1 MTEKIEVDIGE
12 LRQITSWLAEV
23 DIEFIEISKPG
34 ATVRLTMEQ
43 AACSAEVD
51 TPAQVF
57 SPAVPVVPV
66 VPVGLARGVEIAQTQ
81 AVSITAK
88 SAGIFLS
95 AHPARS
101 MPLVSAGDR
110 VKPGDIVGLL
120 QIAQLCVPVVASADG
135 VVTRL
140 CVAHGTT
147 VGYGTPLLELSPSA

>member
-1 MTEKIEVDIGE
+1 MTQKIEVDIGE

-43 AACSAEVD
+43 VPSSAGAD
-51 TPAQVF
+51 ASAQAQSV
-57 SPAVPVVPV
+57 STVVPG
-66 VPVGLARGVEIAQTQ
+66 GLARAADTAQTQ

-101 MPLVSAGDR
+101 TPLVSAGDH

-135 VVTRL
+135 MVMRL
-140 CVAHGTT
+140 CVAHGAT
-147 VGYGTPLLELSPSA
+147 VGYGTPLLELSSSA